1 MFVFVNDE
9 KIELEDEST
18 GLDLAKKLNLTTP
31 EKAIAMVIDGTEY
44 DLIKKLNN
52 NDKVE
57 FLSFTQREGKDIF
70 WHSSAHVLAQAVL
83 RLYPNAK
90 PTIGPPIENGFF
102 YDFADLEITE
112 EDLNKI
118 EKEVKKI
125 IAENLKP
132 IRVEFKNKTEAKEAF
147 EKNTYKKTLIDE
159 FDEGVISAYKQ
170 GEFSDLCRGPH
181 LTALT
186 KIKAFKILKMSG
198 AYWRGDSKN
207 EMLTR
212 IYGISFPDKN
222 MLKDYLTFL
231 EEAKKRDHK
240 KIGKALSLYGFLE
253 EAPGMPFFY
262 PKGLYMWDTLLEYLR
277 SLLTDKGYIE
287 IKTPIMLKKELWQ
300 KSGHWDFYRD
310 NMYTSVVEE
319 KEFAIKPMNCP
330 GCMLYYRT
338 DMHSYRNLPLK
349 VSEIGLVHRHE
360 ASGALNGLFRVRAFH
375 QDDAH
380 VFMTPDQIKDQIL
393 EILSLLET
401 IYMTFGLSYKLEL
414 STRPEKEKTIGTD
427 EEWEIATKGLKDA
440 LDEWGRSYVIN
451 EGDGAFY
458 GPKIDIHIKDAL
470 NRYWQCGTIQLDM
483 SLPEKFD
490 LFYIDKDG
498 SQKRPVMI
506 HRAILGSVE
515 RFLGILTEHFA
526 GNFPIWLSPLPVR
539 IIAVADRHVDY
550 ANEVCSKIKEID
562 IPCDVDSSNESVS
575 KKVRNAQLLKINYML
590 TVGDKEVE
598 NSTIAL
604 RSRDNV
610 VHGEMTLSKF
620 LEKAALEKNEK
631 SLLSPFMTSE
641 KK

>member
-604 RSRDNV
+604 RTRDNV

>member
-1 MFVFVNDE
+1 
-9 KIELEDEST
+9 
-18 GLDLAKKLNLTTP
+18 
-31 EKAIAMVIDGTEY
+31 
-44 DLIKKLNN
+44 
-52 NDKVE
+52 
-57 FLSFTQREGKDIF
+57 
-70 WHSSAHVLAQAVL
+70 
-83 RLYPNAK
+83 
-90 PTIGPPIENGFF
+90 
-102 YDFADLEITE
+102 
-112 EDLNKI
+112 
-118 EKEVKKI
+118 
-125 IAENLKP
+125 
-132 IRVEFKNKTEAKEAF
+132 
-147 EKNTYKKTLIDE
+147 
-159 FDEGVISAYKQ
+159 
-170 GEFSDLCRGPH
+170 
-181 LTALT
+181 
-186 KIKAFKILKMSG
+186 
-198 AYWRGDSKN
+198 
-207 EMLTR
+207 
-212 IYGISFPDKN
+212 
-222 MLKDYLTFL
+222 
-231 EEAKKRDHK
+231 
-240 KIGKALSLYGFLE
+240 
-253 EAPGMPFFY
+253 
-262 PKGLYMWDTLLEYLR
+262 
-277 SLLTDKGYIE
+277 
-287 IKTPIMLKKELWQ
+287 
-300 KSGHWDFYRD
+300 
-310 NMYTSVVEE
+310 
-319 KEFAIKPMNCP
+319 MNCP

-338 DMHSYRNLPLK
+338 DMHSYRQLPLK

-360 ASGALNGLFRVRAFH
+360 ASGAINGLFRVRAFH

-380 VFMTPDQIKDQIL
+380 VFMMPNQIKDQIL
-393 EILSLLET
+393 ELLSLIET

-427 EEWEIATKGLKDA
+427 KEWEIATKGLKDA

-490 LFYIDKDG
+490 LFYIDNDG

-526 GNFPIWLSPLPVR
+526 GNFPLWLSPLPVR

-550 ANEVCSKIKEID
+550 ANEICTKIKEIG
-562 IPCDVDSSNESVS
+562 IPCDVDSTNESVS
-575 KKVRNAQLLKINYML
+575 KKIRTAQLLKINYML

-620 LEKAALEKNEK
+620 LEKVSIEKNEK

>member
-147 EKNTYKKTLIDE
+147 EKNKYKTDLIDGFE
-159 FDEGVISAYKQ
+159 DGVISAYKQ

-181 LTALT
+181 LSAFT
-186 KIKAFKILKMSG
+186 KIKAFKVLKMSG

-240 KIGKALSLYGFLE
+240 KIGKALSLYGLLE
-253 EAPGMPFFY
+253 EAPGMPFFF
-262 PKGLYMWDTLLEYLR
+262 PKGLYMWDKLLEYLR
-277 SLLTDKGYIE
+277 SLLTERDYVE
-287 IKTPIMLKKELWQ
+287 IKTPVMLKKELWQ
-300 KSGHWDFYRD
+300 KSGHWDFYRE
-310 NMYTSVVEE
+310 NMYTSIVEE

-330 GCMLYYRT
+330 GCMLYYKT
-338 DMHSYRNLPLK
+338 DMHSYKKLPLK

-380 VFMTPDQIKDQIL
+380 IFMMPTQIKDQIL
-393 EILSLLET
+393 ELLALVET
-401 IYMTFGLSYKLEL
+401 MYMTLGLSYKLEL
-414 STRPEKEKTIGTD
+414 STRPEKAETIGTD
-427 EEWEIATKGLKDA
+427 EEWERATNGLKDA
-440 LDEWGRSYVIN
+440 LEEWDHSYVIN

-470 NRYWQCGTIQLDM
+470 NRYWQCATIQLDM

-490 LFYIDKDG
+490 LVYIDSDG
-498 SQKRPVMI
+498 AKKRPVMI
-506 HRAILGSVE
+506 HRTVLGSVE
-515 RFLGILTEHFA
+515 RFLGVLTEHFA
-526 GNFPIWLSPLPVR
+526 GNFPLWISPLPVR

-550 ANEVCSKIKEID
+550 ANEVCKKIKELD

-604 RSRDNV
+604 RTRDNV
-610 VHGEMTLSKF
+610 VHGEMTLSSF
-620 LEKAALEKNEK
+620 LEKATLEKNEK
-631 SLLSPFMTSE
+631 ALLSPFMTSE